1 MLIPV
6 ILGVSFLVFVMMD
19 LAPGNMIDM
28 ISGDMT
34 EQEVAKLYHEY
45 GYDRTVFYRYYH
57 YMKGLLRGD
66 LGYSP
71 VYRQEVWKLYMQR
84 LPSTIKLAGASIIV
98 CIVLSIPLGIKS
110 ATRRGSLTDNT
121 CSVLA
126 ILGLSMP
133 NFWLGLMLM
142 VYFGLKLHWL
152 PSSGD
157 T

>member
-1 MLIPV
+1 MQRYIFKRILMLIPV
-6 ILGVSFLVFVMMD
+6 ILGVSLLVYIMMD
-19 LAPGNMIDM
+19 LAPGNMVDQM
-28 ISGDMT
+28 AGEMT
-34 EQEVAKLYHEY
+34 EEEVAQLYHEY
-45 GYDRTVFYRYYH
+45 GYDRSVFYRYFQ

-84 LPSTIKLAGASIIV
+84 LPATIKLAGASILV

-110 ATRRGSLTDNT
+110 ATKRGSLTDNT

-133 NFWLGLMLM
+133 NFWL
-142 VYFGLKLHWL
+142 
-152 PSSGD
+152 
-157 T
+157 

>member
-6 ILGVSFLVFVMMD
+6 ILGVSLLVYVMMD

-45 GYDRTVFYRYYH
+45 GYDRSVFYRYFH
-57 YMKGLLRGD
+57 YMKGLFQGD

-84 LPSTIKLAGASIIV
+84 LRFAAYLNDVATFSSIKVERGTSYPFART
-98 CIVLSIPLGIKS
+98 LSF
-110 ATRRGSLTDNT
+110 SLTAT
-121 CSVLA
+121 
-126 ILGLSMP
+126 
-133 NFWLGLMLM
+133 F
-142 VYFGLKLHWL
+142 
-152 PSSGD
+152 
-157 T
+157 